1 MPQMDESIMAIA
13 SVYGRALFE
22 LARERGQEDEIA
34 EQLDELGRYTDRESV
49 FAAFL
54 SADLDGERRA
64 ESLERMFRGK
74 LSDTLLDTLLVLND
88 RGRLSIFGSL
98 AEQFEHLRHE
108 ARNQAEVSVISAVP
122 LESKER
128 DALVEELK
136 AVTGREI
143 VLTEKVDES
152 ILGGLIVQIGD
163 ELLDAS
169 VASQLKRLRS
179 NLRARAGREMHAD
192 KEYFVSA

>member
-1 MPQMDESIMAIA
+1 MPQLDETKTKIA
-13 SVYGRALFE
+13 SVYGRALFD

-34 EQLDELGRYTDRESV
+34 EQLGELDRYVDREPE

-54 SADLDGERRA
+54 SADLNDDHRA

-74 LSDTLLDTLLVLND
+74 LSDTLLDTLLVLNG
-88 RGRLSIFGSL
+88 RGRLSILGAL

-108 ARNQAEVSVISAVP
+108 ARNQAEASVISAIP

-128 DALVEELK
+128 DALVGVLK
-136 AVTGREI
+136 AATGREI
-143 VLTEKVDES
+143 VLTEKVDKA

-169 VASQLKRLRS
+169 VASQLKRMRN
-179 NLRARAGREMHAD
+179 NLRARAAREVHGD

>member
-1 MPQMDESIMAIA
+1 MPQVDESITAIA
-13 SVYGRALFE
+13 SVYGRALFD

-34 EQLDELGRYTDRESV
+34 EQLDELGRYIDCESE
-49 FAAFL
+49 FGAFL
-54 SADLDGERRA
+54 SADVDGDRRA

-74 LSDTLLDTLLVLND
+74 LSDTLLDTLLVLNG

-98 AEQFEHLRHE
+98 AEQFEHLRRQ

-136 AVTGREI
+136 AMTGREI
-143 VLTEKVDES
+143 VLTEEVDES
-152 ILGGLIVQIGD
+152 IMGGLIVQIGD
-163 ELLDAS
+163 KLMDAS
-169 VASQLKRLRS
+169 VASQLKRMRS
-179 NLRARAGREMHAD
+179 NLLARAGAEIHGD